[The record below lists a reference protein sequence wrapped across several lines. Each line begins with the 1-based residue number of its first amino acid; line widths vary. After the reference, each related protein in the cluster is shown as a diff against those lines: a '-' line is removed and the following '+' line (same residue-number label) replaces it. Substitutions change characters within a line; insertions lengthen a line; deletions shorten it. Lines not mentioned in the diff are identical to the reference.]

1 MACTNGVVVPD
12 KVLAAR
18 LLGAASGQRQL
29 VALQDS
35 QNLLLADVV
44 GTLAAK
50 QRNLFGRLRLL
61 RVGQLVVKVNLSCW
75 RHRG

>member
-44 GTLAAK
+44 GAPAAK

-61 RVGQLVVKVNLSCW
+61 RVRQLVVKLNLSCW
-75 RHRG
+75 RPRG